1 MINYERFEGGLRGEA
16 YFSSELLFY
25 SIINVYQFY
34 LFVSNCRVEHL
45 IHYEAVKFVKL
56 KV

>member
-1 MINYERFEGGLRGEA
+1 MINYERFEGGFRGEA

-34 LFVSNCRVEHL
+34 LFVSNCRVEYL
-45 IHYEAVKFVKL
+45 IHDEAVKFVYT
-56 KV
+56 